1 MNMYDACGQSAPC
14 CCSVSTILHHRHEL
28 SVPHILNGTRWCTLC
43 ARPLEVK
50 ELPIGSQW
58 DTQDELNKE
67 AEFEVK
73 AVEQLVQKYIDN
85 NSPNGKARHLSVRHV
100 SYQTD
105 SKC

>member
-1 MNMYDACGQSAPC
+1 MLLFSFNNSTSQTRAECTPHPEWDKVVYFV
-14 CCSVSTILHHRHEL
+14 CSS
-28 SVPHILNGTRWCTLC
+28 
-43 ARPLEVK
+43 LEVK

-85 NSPNGKARHLSVRHV
+85 NSPNGKADTSVCVMFPTRQTV
-100 SYQTD
+100 SANGVHCLVY
-105 SKC
+105 CCYR